1 MNSKRS
7 PATNSSMNSMGE
19 YKECC
24 DEKYTLP
31 PDYAMNMNRPY
42 TKQDATPTNVDAA
55 FNAGL
60 VLRQKL

>member
-1 MNSKRS
+1 
-7 PATNSSMNSMGE
+7 
-19 YKECC
+19 
-24 DEKYTLP
+24 LP
-31 PDYAMNMNRPY
+31 TDYSLNMNRPY

>member
-1 MNSKRS
+1 MQ
-7 PATNSSMNSMGE
+7 SMSTRGYEGIDN
-19 YKECC
+19 

-31 PDYAMNMNRPY
+31 PDYSMGMNRPY
-42 TKQDATPTNVDAA
+42 AKQDATPTNVDAA